1 MINRHHKALA
11 GRREQKTMNE
21 NYRLMDVLLAKEEI
35 RELVM
40 LYSRGCDRKDIELLR
55 TLYTSDATDSHDRT
69 FDGPANQYI
78 DFLERSL
85 PHLRYSG
92 HHVCHHLISVDPQRG
107 EGEGEVYAL
116 AWHVYPDRQGGLV
129 EDFMCVRYIDRYR
142 KDNDRWRFA
151 KRVVRYDLHT
161 ARPHQP
167 TGEAPDAGIDP
178 SYSQLASRLFAK
190 GARA

>member
-1 MINRHHKALA
+1 
-11 GRREQKTMNE
+11 MNE
-21 NYRLMDVLLAKEEI
+21 NYRLMDVLVAKEEI

-40 LYSRGCDRKDIELLR
+40 LYSRGCDRNDMELLR
-55 TLYTSDATDSHDRT
+55 TLYASDATDSHDRT

-92 HHVCHHLISVDPQRG
+92 HHVCNHLISVDPQRR

-116 AWHVYPDRQGGLV
+116 AWHIYPDRQGGLV

-142 KDNDRWRFA
+142 KVDDRWRFA
-151 KRVVRYDLHT
+151 QRVVR
-161 ARPHQP
+161 
-167 TGEAPDAGIDP
+167 
-178 SYSQLASRLFAK
+178 
-190 GARA
+190 

>member
-1 MINRHHKALA
+1 
-11 GRREQKTMNE
+11 MNE
-21 NYRLMDVLLAKEEI
+21 DRRSIDVLVAKEEI

-55 TLYTSDATDSHDRT
+55 TLYTHDATDSHDRT
-69 FDGPANQYI
+69 FDGPANEYI
-78 DFLERSL
+78 NFLERSL

-92 HHVCHHLISVDPQRG
+92 HHVCNHLISVDPELG

-116 AWHVYPDRQGGLV
+116 AWHVYPDGQGGWV

-142 KDNDRWRFA
+142 KVNDRWRFA

-161 ARPHQP
+161 TRPHQP
-167 TGEAPDAGIDP
+167 TEAAPHAGGEP
-178 SYSQLASRLFAK
+178 SYAQLSSRLFAK
-190 GARA
+190 GPRA